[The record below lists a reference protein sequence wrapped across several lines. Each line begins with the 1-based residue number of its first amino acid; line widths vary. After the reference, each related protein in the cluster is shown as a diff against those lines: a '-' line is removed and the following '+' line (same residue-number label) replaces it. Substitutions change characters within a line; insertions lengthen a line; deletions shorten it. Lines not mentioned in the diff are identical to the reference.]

1 MNPKRVE
8 VNGTVYYRRLTVGQ
22 RREYAK
28 QFVAI
33 LEEVRQAADAEEED
47 AERTEALAQ
56 RTNRFVEQVA
66 RECVVAYE
74 DENGERVDFDPE
86 TVIDEID
93 ASDME
98 LLLAHCAGSSEGMV
112 RVLGQAPLP
121 TSASPP
127 PPTPVASP

>member
-8 VNGTVYYRRLTVGQ
+8 VNGTIYYRRLTVGQ

-33 LEEVRQAADAEEED
+33 LEEVRAEVEAEGDD

-66 RECVVAYE
+66 RECIVAYE
-74 DENGERVDFDPE
+74 GEDGERVDFDPA

-98 LLLAHCAGSSEGMV
+98 LLLAHCAGSSDGMV
-112 RVLGQAPLP
+112 KVLGQAPLAP
-121 TSASPP
+121 STSSP
-127 PPTPVASP
+127 PPTPEANP